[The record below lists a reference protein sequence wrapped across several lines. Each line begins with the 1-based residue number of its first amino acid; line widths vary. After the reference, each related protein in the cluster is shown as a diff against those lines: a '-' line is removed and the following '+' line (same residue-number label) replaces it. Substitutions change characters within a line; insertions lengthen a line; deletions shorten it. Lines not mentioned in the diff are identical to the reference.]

1 MSTENRTLEN
11 KDLSRSVSPRVLV
24 TGSSGF
30 IGKRLVP
37 RLEKAG
43 MTVYPFAESTGQDI
57 RDINSFEP
65 FNDENI
71 THVIHL
77 AGRTFVPDSWIT
89 PDQFYKVNTLGTQH
103 VLDFCRHNNARLI
116 YVSAY
121 VYGIPQV
128 LPISEFHN
136 ASPNNPYAH
145 SKWLGEELCRFY
157 AQQFGVPVTVLRP
170 FNLFG
175 PGQGSQFLIPTII
188 NQARS
193 KSVVTVKD
201 VTPKRDY
208 LHIDDFVQSC
218 IKSLKLN
225 SRFSLFNVGS
235 GYSVSVQEL
244 LDMVKKYSPYQ
255 FEWQSTGESRINEIP
270 DTIADITAIQA
281 ALQWQPEKSLESFI
295 RSELE

>member
-1 MSTENRTLEN
+1 MA
-11 KDLSRSVSPRVLV
+11 V
-24 TGSSGF
+24 F
-30 IGKRLVP
+30 
-37 RLEKAG
+37 
-43 MTVYPFAESTGQDI
+43 PFATSTGQDI
-57 RDINSFEP
+57 RNADSFEP
-65 FNDENI
+65 FREKNI

-89 PDQFYKVNTLGTQH
+89 PDQFYEVNTIGTQH
-103 VLDFCRHNNARLI
+103 VLDFCRYNNARLI

-128 LPISEFHN
+128 LPISEFHH

-157 AQQFGVPVTVLRP
+157 AQQFGVPITVLRP

-193 KSVVTVKD
+193 KTVVTVKD
-201 VTPKRDY
+201 ISPKRDY

-218 IKSLKLN
+218 IKSLQLN

-244 LDMVKKYSPYQ
+244 LDMVKKHSPHP

-270 DTIADITAIQA
+270 DTVADISAIQA
-281 ALQWQPEKSLESFI
+281 ALQWHPEKSLESFI